1 MYRVEHFGPVAEP
14 GQRVEFE
21 YLEGSDF
28 LGPRALF
35 FRIEGQPVMTL

>member
-28 LGPRALF
+28 LGRAPCSSASKAS
-35 FRIEGQPVMTL
+35 RS